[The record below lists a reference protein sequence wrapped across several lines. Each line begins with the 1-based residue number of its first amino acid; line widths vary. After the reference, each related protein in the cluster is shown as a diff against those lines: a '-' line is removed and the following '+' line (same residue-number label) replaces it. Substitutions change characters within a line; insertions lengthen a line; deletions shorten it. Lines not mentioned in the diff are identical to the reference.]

1 MSTPPLPGTMALRR
15 DECPHPVAET
25 MNSSSATMLALVDG
39 KNTAEPCETHRGEQH
54 IGAEVGG
61 REREHISSTTTEVD
75 DVEEGEGPRRHDDT
89 STGGVFYSII

>member
-1 MSTPPLPGTMALRR
+1 MSTPPLPGAVALRR

-25 MNSSSATMLALVDG
+25 MNSSSATMLGLVDR
-39 KNTAEPCETHRGEQH
+39 KNTAVPRKTHRGDQH

-75 DVEEGEGPRRHDDT
+75 DVEEGEGSR
-89 STGGVFYSII
+89 